1 MVHGHPFH
9 VNPWNGCN
17 PPIRFNR
24 LQLEKKP
31 SPMNS
36 PFNHHTREESTNLT
50 MTQVAHVV
58 SVQLNSR
65 KTAAYDETLMKF
77 SWCFFWLVVY
87 LPLWKIW
94 KSVGMIIPSIWK
106 KHVPNHQPVYHMTIR
121 GILSNVYGKIIQM
134 FPNHQPVLVLPTF
147 WREKRET
154 WSGERSAELVTTRET
169 RHPNPKTRNRLLKLV
184 SNYETRNPKS
194 T

>member
-1 MVHGHPFH
+1 MFLPRLITGGSNVFFVFFSVLGLSYMVLMVHGHPFH

-87 LPLWKIW
+87 LPLWKYESQLGW
-94 KSVGMIIPSIWK
+94 LFP
-106 KHVPNHQPVYHMTIR
+106 
-121 GILSNVYGKIIQM
+121 VYGKNMFQTTNQYNIIWLLEVYYPM
-134 FPNHQPVLVLPTF
+134 YM
-147 WREKRET
+147 EK
-154 WSGERSAELVTTRET
+154 
-169 RHPNPKTRNRLLKLV
+169 
-184 SNYETRNPKS
+184 
-194 T
+194 